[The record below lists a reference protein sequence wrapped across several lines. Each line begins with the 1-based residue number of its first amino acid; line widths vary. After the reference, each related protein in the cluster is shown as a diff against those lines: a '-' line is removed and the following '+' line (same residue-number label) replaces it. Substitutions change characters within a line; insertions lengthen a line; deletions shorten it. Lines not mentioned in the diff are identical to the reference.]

1 MDLSSAIEAKS
12 DQKNADD
19 FLGGPR
25 TFQIERVEVRGGQD
39 QPVWIHLVGEQG
51 KPWKPSK
58 SMTRVLVQAWGPD
71 GDTYAGRLVTLFR
84 DPEIKWAG
92 EAVGGISIAALSHI
106 DKMFSMKLTV
116 SRGKRKA
123 ITVQKIEA
131 PAQQSQEVPTD
142 VIETATKA
150 QAEGN
155 LEAYK
160 QWLVDKNAPE
170 HIIKYIEEME
180 GN

>member
-19 FLGGPR
+19 FLAGPK

-71 GDTYAGRLVTLFR
+71 GDTYAGRFVTLFR

-92 EAVGGISIAALSHI
+92 EAVGGISVAALSHI
-106 DKMFSMKLTV
+106 DKTFSMKLTV

-123 ITVQKIEA
+123 ITVQKLEG
-131 PAQQSQEVPTD
+131 PAQQAPSIPED
-142 VIETATKA
+142 VRANAEKA
-150 QAEGN
+150 HAEGN
-155 LEAYK
+155 LGAYK
-160 QWLVDKNAPE
+160 NWLVENDAPA
-170 HIIKYIEEME
+170 HIMQYINEME
-180 GN
+180 AK

>member
-19 FLGGPR
+19 FLAGPK

-71 GDTYAGRLVTLFR
+71 GDTYAGRFVTLFR

-92 EAVGGISIAALSHI
+92 EAVGGISVAALSHI
-106 DKMFSMKLTV
+106 DKTFSMKLTV

-123 ITVQKIEA
+123 ITVQKLEA
-131 PAQQSQEVPTD
+131 PAEQPLEVPAD

-150 QAEGN
+150 HADGN

-160 QWLVDKNAPE
+160 QWLVDNNAPQ
-170 HIIKYIEEME
+170 HIIQAVEKI
-180 GN
+180 GA

>member
-19 FLGGPR
+19 FLAGPK

-71 GDTYAGRLVTLFR
+71 GDTYAGRFVTLFR

-92 EAVGGISIAALSHI
+92 EAVGGISVAALSHI
-106 DKMFSMKLTV
+106 DKAFSMKLTV

-123 ITVQKIEA
+123 ITVQKLEA
-131 PAQQSQEVPTD
+131 PVQAAPVVPDD
-142 VIETATKA
+142 VIQAAAKA
-150 QAEGN
+150 QTEGQ
-155 LEAYK
+155 LDIYK
-160 QWLVDKNAPE
+160 NWLVDHQAPP
-170 HIIKYIEEME
+170 HIMQYINEME
-180 GN
+180 AK

>member
-19 FLGGPR
+19 FLAGPK

-92 EAVGGISIAALSHI
+92 EAVGGISVAALSHI
-106 DKMFSMKLTV
+106 DKTFSMKLTV

-123 ITVQKIEA
+123 ITVQKLEA
-131 PAQQSQEVPTD
+131 PVQAAPVVPDD
-142 VIETATKA
+142 VIQAAAKA
-150 QAEGN
+150 QAEGQ
-155 LEAYK
+155 LDVYK
-160 QWLVDKNAPE
+160 NWLVEHQAPP
-170 HIIKYIEEME
+170 HIMQYINEME
-180 GN
+180 AK